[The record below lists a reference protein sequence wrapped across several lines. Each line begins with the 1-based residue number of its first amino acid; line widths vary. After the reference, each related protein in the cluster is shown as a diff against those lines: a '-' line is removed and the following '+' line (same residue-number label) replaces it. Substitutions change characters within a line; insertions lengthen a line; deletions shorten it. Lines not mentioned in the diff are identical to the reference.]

1 VFRELDLT
9 REQDKPILSWWRMGL
24 VGALVILC
32 ALAEY
37 YFHFILRVE
46 VVYTHLFYIPIVL
59 AALWWGLTGGL
70 SVSLILSL
78 IYLSLHSLDIT
89 THTLAAN
96 IAMLGRALMFNF
108 VGFVVGLV
116 SSRKIRATEELK
128 QTHLQLKKSKEEL
141 EEWGRTL
148 EQKVGERTEEIR
160 HRVKELTVLFEVS
173 KVVSSTLEL
182 EELLQKILHTVLP
195 LVKAQVG
202 GILLLDV
209 KELVKC
215 WEFMKCGKKK
225 CPAYGSGNLEC
236 WAIPGTICRDE
247 VHEKIED
254 KIRACCARC
263 PLFKGL
269 KLKPAVVC
277 GLDEKSVQDVEI
289 GMGESFCGQALLE
302 RRPTTAEGPSCEA
315 GLCGVIARKPE
326 LKNQVVLPLMT
337 RGEVVGV
344 LVLGTQ
350 RPHPWTTEE
359 ISLLS
364 AVADEVA
371 VAIENSRLYADAKR
385 AAVEFR
391 SIYEMSKALGGTLE
405 IKPLL
410 DLILHLSLDMVG
422 GDKASI
428 MLLDEEK
435 GELTIEA
442 ATGLSE
448 EAIKQTHLKFGEG
461 IAGWVA
467 EKGEPLLIS
476 DISKD
481 SRFKD
486 LKRREDICAALCV
499 PLKIKGKVI
508 GVLNVGAVC
517 PHMFTK
523 DDLRI
528 VSSVAGQAAIAIH
541 NARLFTQLEEL
552 YLATVKAFVA
562 AIEAKDPYTRGH
574 SERVTTFSLAMAE
587 ELGLSGKDM
596 ENIRTA
602 ALLHDVGKIGIKEEI
617 LNKTTSLSREEYGV
631 VKMHPLIATK
641 IVEQIPLLADVIP
654 IIAHHHERYDGN
666 GYLDGLKGEEIPLG
680 ARILAVAD
688 AFDAMISERPY
699 RSALSFAEAIG
710 ELRRNAGSQFDPRI
724 ADAFCEVLEKPQFQE
739 KLKKAFKEAGLTVES
754 SKSTRRRSARERKIN

>member
-1 VFRELDLT
+1 
-9 REQDKPILSWWRMGL
+9 
-24 VGALVILC
+24 
-32 ALAEY
+32 
-37 YFHFILRVE
+37 
-46 VVYTHLFYIPIVL
+46 
-59 AALWWGLTGGL
+59 
-70 SVSLILSL
+70 
-78 IYLSLHSLDIT
+78 
-89 THTLAAN
+89 
-96 IAMLGRALMFNF
+96 
-108 VGFVVGLV
+108 
-116 SSRKIRATEELK
+116 
-128 QTHLQLKKSKEEL
+128 
-141 EEWGRTL
+141 
-148 EQKVGERTEEIR
+148 
-160 HRVKELTVLFEVS
+160 
-173 KVVSSTLEL
+173 
-182 EELLQKILHTVLP
+182 
-195 LVKAQVG
+195 
-202 GILLLDV
+202 
-209 KELVKC
+209 
-215 WEFMKCGKKK
+215 
-225 CPAYGSGNLEC
+225 
-236 WAIPGTICRDE
+236 
-247 VHEKIED
+247 
-254 KIRACCARC
+254 
-263 PLFKGL
+263 
-269 KLKPAVVC
+269 
-277 GLDEKSVQDVEI
+277 
-289 GMGESFCGQALLE
+289 
-302 RRPTTAEGPSCEA
+302 
-315 GLCGVIARKPE
+315 
-326 LKNQVVLPLMT
+326 
-337 RGEVVGV
+337 
-344 LVLGTQ
+344 
-350 RPHPWTTEE
+350 
-359 ISLLS
+359 
-364 AVADEVA
+364 
-371 VAIENSRLYADAKR
+371 
-385 AAVEFR
+385 
-391 SIYEMSKALGGTLE
+391 
-405 IKPLL
+405 
-410 DLILHLSLDMVG
+410 
-422 GDKASI
+422 
-428 MLLDEEK
+428 EK